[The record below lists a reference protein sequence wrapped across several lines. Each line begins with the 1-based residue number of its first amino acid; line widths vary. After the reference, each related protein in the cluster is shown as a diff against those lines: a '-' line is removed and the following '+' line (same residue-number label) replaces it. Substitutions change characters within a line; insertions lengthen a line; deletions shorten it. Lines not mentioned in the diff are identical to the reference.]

1 MGAEIEKTIDIDKI
15 LRDKMG
21 AKAKFVPSFAVNWL
35 KRILHEDE
43 VNQFLWDGKEDD
55 GDNQPD
61 IITKEPC

>member
-43 VNQFLWDGKEDD
+43 VNQFLWDSRGFVRDRMAH
-55 GDNQPD
+55 GVCS
-61 IITKEPC
+61 IS

>member
-43 VNQFLWDGKEDD
+43 IGRAHV
-55 GDNQPD
+55 
-61 IITKEPC
+61 

>member
-35 KRILHEDE
+35 KESFMKMRLISFYGIVVVCQGQNGSRNVLDIL
-43 VNQFLWDGKEDD
+43 
-55 GDNQPD
+55 
-61 IITKEPC
+61 T